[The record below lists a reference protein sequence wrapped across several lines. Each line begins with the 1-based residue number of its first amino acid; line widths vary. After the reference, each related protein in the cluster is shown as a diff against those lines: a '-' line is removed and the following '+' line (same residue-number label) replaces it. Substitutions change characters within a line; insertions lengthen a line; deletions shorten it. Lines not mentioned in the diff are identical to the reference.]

1 MFFVQIECQSR
12 LQLEVMLVEFGIEG
26 ILLRFLVILG
36 MYVVQQEIA
45 IGDDIAYIF
54 LFVGIA

>member
-1 MFFVQIECQSR
+1 
-12 LQLEVMLVEFGIEG
+12 MLVEFGIEG
-26 ILLRFLVILG
+26 ILLRFLVILA

-45 IGDDIAYIF
+45 VGDDIAYIF